1 MSGLTAVCLRDATAA
16 VDLRAVLER
25 CAARLSPDNI
35 RSCPPLTRTSPGLG
49 VLVTGPVPDLPTDDR
64 AACIGVM
71 ERSAA
76 AWASVSSPSPD
87 GCYVLLRHDNDRL
100 EVISDALA
108 SRTVWYAQT
117 PDVFLV
123 STSQRAIVSLLGGFE
138 PERSAVTWM
147 ATSGTLGPSAA
158 WDRRLSRLP
167 GDSRLTLDRRSWRL
181 AVSTNPIEFKA
192 ADRDDEALVGELGE
206 AILTS
211 CADLRLDLSRWVLPL
226 SGGMNSRGVLIA
238 FLATGLKPRCVTW
251 GLSTSQ
257 VDPLNDA
264 YIAKAVAHRLG
275 VEHSFRATDHSDEDV
290 RLVLD
295 RFLVA
300 GEGRT
305 EDFGGYTDGL
315 ALWRDLHDS
324 GVAGVIRGDE
334 PGWGYGSYYS
344 EDYARRK
351 LRLRILSDYP
361 PGHLIQRLGLE
372 GEPVPPELCRREGE
386 TFAMYNDRVDDGF
399 LVPTRFAALNDIKA
413 AYVEI
418 ANPLLTRRV
427 VAASRRL
434 PDHLRT
440 ERAAFSAF
448 VRSRGPDIPF
458 AEHQAVADPAEY
470 LARPD
475 FLAELRRELGS
486 SAAESVLGR
495 DALDLL
501 VGALQRPST
510 ITIKRKLRD
519 VARRM
524 VPMELA
530 RKVYRTPALLLGTRE
545 LAFRIYIASRMQEML
560 RIDGSAPGDV
570 WGAETAMPVKT
581 RPS

>member
-1 MSGLTAVCLRDATAA
+1 M
-16 VDLRAVLER
+16 
-25 CAARLSPDNI
+25 
-35 RSCPPLTRTSPGLG
+35 
-49 VLVTGPVPDLPTDDR
+49 DDR
-64 AACIGVM
+64 ASCIGVM
-71 ERSAA
+71 EGPAA
-76 AWASVSSPSPD
+76 TWASVSAPAPD
-87 GCYVLLRHDNDRL
+87 GSYVLLRHDDERL
-100 EVISDALA
+100 ELISDALA

-117 PDVFLV
+117 PDLFVA
-123 STSQRAIVSLLGGFE
+123 STSQRALVSLLGGFE
-138 PERSAVTWM
+138 PEGAAVTWM
-147 ATSGTLGPSAA
+147 ATSGTLGPSVS

-167 GDSRLTLDRRSWRL
+167 GDSRLTLDRSSWRL
-181 AVSTNPIEFKA
+181 TVSTTPIEFEA
-192 ADRDDEALVGELGE
+192 ADQDDEALIAELDD

-226 SGGMNSRGVLIA
+226 SGGMNSRGVLLA
-238 FLATGLKPRCVTW
+238 FLAAGLKPRCVTW

-264 YIAKAVAHRLG
+264 YIARAVAQRLG
-275 VEHSFRATDHSDEDV
+275 VEHSFHATDHSDEDV
-290 RLVLD
+290 RLALD

-305 EDFGGYTDGL
+305 EDFGAYTDGL
-315 ALWRDLHDS
+315 ALWRDLHDT

-361 PGHLIQRLGLE
+361 SGHLIRRLGLE
-372 GEPVPPELCRREGE
+372 AEPIPSDLCRRDGE

-434 PDHLRT
+434 PDHLRR

-458 AEHQAVADPAEY
+458 AEHQAPADPAEY

-475 FLAELRRELGS
+475 FVAELRRELGS
-486 SAAESVLGR
+486 SAADRVLGR

-510 ITIKRKLRD
+510 ITMKRKLRD
-519 VARRM
+519 VAGRV

-530 RKVYRTPALLLGTRE
+530 RKVRRTPALLLGTRE

-560 RIDGSAPGDV
+560 RIDGAAAGDV
-570 WGAETAMPVKT
+570 WGPETALPATT